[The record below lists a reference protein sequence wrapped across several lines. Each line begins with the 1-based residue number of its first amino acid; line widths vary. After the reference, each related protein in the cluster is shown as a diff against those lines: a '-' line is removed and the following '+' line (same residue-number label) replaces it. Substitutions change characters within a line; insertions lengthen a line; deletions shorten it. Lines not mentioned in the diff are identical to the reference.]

1 MRSHARRRNRP
12 EDANAWWSSTASD
25 HTTFARFMASNV
37 STFSRASRSR
47 ICVRGSARASNRG
60 APRFCF
66 CFRESLASFA
76 RRCHAVATFTVFI
89 SRHSR
94 ATTANSA
101 SAVVHDETKVQE
113 GRAKRSSD
121 LTRRPKKRLVARLGK
136 TSRPNR
142 FAGGADAFV
151 PSTHWMIRLLMA
163 TKPRIAPA
171 PDARSVLPPGLLP
184 ASERG
189 RPAKGSLPLAAA
201 EACAKCP
208 EEGTAD
214 ACACH
219 AVERAAHEGEAPERH
234 ERGTTR
240 RPTPASAAARVR
252 RIGKPPRSRGREQ
265 PTRRMLRGRKR
276 RALGKRALEVGIVC
290 HLGKYRRN
298 FT

>member
-94 ATTANSA
+94 ATTAKSA

-142 FAGGADAFV
+142 FAGGADACV

-163 TKPRIAPA
+163 TKPRTRLRPTLGPCSRPVYSRRRNAVGRRRPRPARGGRGVREVSGRAPQTR
-171 PDARSVLPPGLLP
+171 ARATRPSARHMGGLPRGTNAGRRGGSHPPVRPPGS
-184 ASERG
+184 AHRETTS
-189 RPAKGSLPLAAA
+189 
-201 EACAKCP
+201 
-208 EEGTAD
+208 
-214 ACACH
+214 
-219 AVERAAHEGEAPERH
+219 AVN
-234 ERGTTR
+234 
-240 RPTPASAAARVR
+240 S
-252 RIGKPPRSRGREQ
+252 
-265 PTRRMLRGRKR
+265 LRGGCSRKKKTSTR
-276 RALGKRALEVGIVC
+276 NEHSKLF
-290 HLGKYRRN
+290 HLGKPKEFHLTVEPYRR
-298 FT
+298 